1 MKKKITVLTAF
12 LALIAISST
21 LLAKDVSACSC
32 TLQSDS
38 VVAVGC
44 DDDEIGKC
52 TWPEGTKNSQK
63 DARKNLNL
71 MICSCEAEIP
81 GENCAHE
88 GETPTVSKPC
98 CSGLKAHNYGY
109 GSTCIDENI
118 DPYQYQEGED
128 QTEDGTSLKCDGGT
142 GINTAIGCIHIF
154 NSENAFLSDLLRWA
168 TGIGGGIAFALMLY
182 AGFMIMTAS
191 GNPERIKA
199 GQELLTSAIAGLI
212 LLVLSIVILK
222 FIGVDILGLDKFGFN
237 Q

>member
-1 MKKKITVLTAF
+1 MF
-12 LALIAISST
+12 LQTGKVIY
-21 LLAKDVSACSC
+21 AKDNTFDCGIGKTSGTCAVHAERC
-32 TLQSDS
+32 TKNYQSDTS
-38 VVAVGC
+38 VCSSIDVG
-44 DDDEIGKC
+44 DEEGKAAC
-52 TWPEGTKNSQK
+52 RAKTNIPCISMSKEG
-63 DARKNLNL
+63 DV
-71 MICSCEAEIP
+71 I
-81 GENCAHE
+81 
-88 GETPTVSKPC
+88 
-98 CSGLKAHNYGY
+98 
-109 GSTCIDENI
+109 
-118 DPYQYQEGED
+118 
-128 QTEDGTSLKCDGGT
+128 CDGGT

-154 NSENAFLSDLLRWA
+154 NGENSFLSDLLRWA